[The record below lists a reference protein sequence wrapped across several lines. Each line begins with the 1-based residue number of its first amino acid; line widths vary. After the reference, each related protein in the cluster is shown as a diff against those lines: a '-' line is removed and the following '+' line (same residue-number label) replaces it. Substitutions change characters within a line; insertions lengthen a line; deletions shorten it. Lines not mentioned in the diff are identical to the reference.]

1 MPVYTL
7 RCAKAGGVLRTTDPG
22 RALVTGRCEDV
33 GKFKVPTLRALAAR
47 APYFHNG
54 SAATLEDVVEF
65 YDRRFSIGVQAGGRG
80 DPICLPRALCIPP
93 EPRRPPP
100 RAVPR
105 NRRV

>member
-1 MPVYTL
+1 MSLGLSDAGLRTPDMPVYTL

-65 YDRRFSIGVQAGGRG
+65 YDRRFSIGFTAAERA
-80 DPICLPRALCIPP
+80 DLIAFLRAL
-93 EPRRPPP
+93 
-100 RAVPR
+100 
-105 NRRV
+105 